1 MRAGFFFILSL
12 VFVSCGKEVAF
23 TEMDNALTGNWI
35 NPTYHEESILILD
48 KSNELKK
55 NEYGYT
61 FKRDGRF
68 IARIYAG
75 FCGTPPI
82 TTNDYKGT
90 WTRVDS
96 TLFIQVDY
104 RAGQAMYRWRILSL
118 SNSQLKVRVEFA
130 NYGF

>member
-1 MRAGFFFILSL
+1 MRVGVFFILSL
-12 VFVSCGKEVAF
+12 VFVSCEKEIAL

-35 NPTYHEESILILD
+35 NPTYQEESILIIN
-48 KSNELKK
+48 KSNGLKK

-61 FKRDGRF
+61 FKKDGSF
-68 IARIYAG
+68 IERANAG

-118 SNSQLKVRVEFA
+118 SNSQL
-130 NYGF
+130 